1 MARPRRWR
9 QPRNGGSGG
18 LEGRPPVNRD
28 GTTTLYFA
36 TDLHGSEICF
46 RKFVNAAS
54 FYGADLLVL
63 GGDLTGKLVVP
74 LVQQPDGRY
83 RAWVHGKER
92 LLDEAGAERVER
104 QARVSGS
111 YTKRMRPEEHEHLR
125 AHPEAVEELFAEL
138 MRATLRRWL
147 EFANERLA
155 GSGVR
160 ILTAPGNDDPWLIDD
175 VLREHG
181 GERVALVEG
190 EIVEVA
196 PGHELL
202 TTGWTNKTPWDT
214 PREYPEEAIHERIQ
228 QLAGGLAHPG
238 SAILNLHPPPYD
250 SRLDTAPLLGQ
261 DLRVRTS
268 MGAQMTAPVGSTAVR
283 AAIEEHQPLLTLHGH
298 IHESGGAVRI
308 GRTLAINAGSEYG
321 EGVLRGVLVTVGG
334 GKVLRYQ
341 ATTG

>member
-1 MARPRRWR
+1 MPRSRSWRPRS
-9 QPRNGGSGG
+9 Q
-18 LEGRPPVNRD
+18 D
-28 GTTTLYFA
+28 GAVTLYFA
-36 TDLHGSEICF
+36 TDLHGSEVCF
-46 RKFVNAAS
+46 RKFVNAAA

-63 GGDLTGKLVVP
+63 GGDLTGKLVTP
-74 LVQQPDGRY
+74 LVQQPDGRWL
-83 RAWVHGKER
+83 AWEHGRER
-92 LLDEAGAERVER
+92 LLDEAGAERLER

-111 YTKRMRPEEHEHLR
+111 YTKRMRPDEHEHLR

-147 EFANERLA
+147 DYARDKLA
-155 GSGVR
+155 GSPVR
-160 ILTAPGNDDPWLIDD
+160 ILTAPGNDDPWLVDD

-214 PREYPEEAIHERIQ
+214 PREYPEEAIRERLEG
-228 QLAGGLAHPG
+228 LAGGLSNPS
-238 SAILNLHPPPYD
+238 SAIFNLHVPPYD

-268 MGAQMTAPVGSTAVR
+268 MGAEVTAPVGSTAVR
-283 AAIEEHQPLLTLHGH
+283 AALEEHQPLLSLHGH
-298 IHESGGAVRI
+298 IHESGGAVRL

-321 EGVLRGVLVTVGG
+321 QGVLRGVLVTVGG

-341 ATTG
+341 ATSG

>member
-1 MARPRRWR
+1 VPLRRR
-9 QPRNGGSGG
+9 RRAGGG
-18 LEGRPPVNRD
+18 PDPD
-28 GTTTLYFA
+28 ATTIFFA
-36 TDLHGSEICF
+36 TDLHGSETCF
-46 RKFVNAAS
+46 KKFVAAAR

-74 LVQQPDGRY
+74 LVEQPGGRFL
-83 RAWVHGKER
+83 AFVHGRRR
-92 LLDEAGAERVER
+92 LLDEAGAAELER
-104 QARVSGS
+104 QARAAGS
-111 YTKRMRPEEHEHLR
+111 YTKRMGPEEHDRLE
-125 AHPEAVEELFAEL
+125 ADPAAVEQLFAEL
-138 MRATLRRWL
+138 MAETLRRWFRHAD
-147 EFANERLA
+147 EKLA
-155 GSGVR
+155 GSEVR
-160 ILTAPGNDDPWLIDD
+160 ILTAPGNDDPWMVDD

-181 GERVALVEG
+181 GERVVLAEG

-214 PREYPEEAIHERIQ
+214 PREYPEEAIAQRLQ
-228 QLAGGLAHPG
+228 DLAAGLANP
-238 SAILNLHPPPYD
+238 ATALFNLHVPPYD

-261 DLRVRTS
+261 DLKVKTS
-268 MGAQMTAPVGSTAVR
+268 MGGELTAPVGSTAVR
-283 AAIEEHQPLLTLHGH
+283 EAIERHQPLLSLHGH
-298 IHESGGAVRI
+298 IHESGGSVRV

>member
-1 MARPRRWR
+1 MARSRSWRPRG
-9 QPRNGGSGG
+9 Q
-18 LEGRPPVNRD
+18 D
-28 GTTTLYFA
+28 GAVTLYFA
-36 TDLHGSEICF
+36 TDLHGSEVCF
-46 RKFVNAAS
+46 RKFVNAAA

-74 LVQQPDGRY
+74 LVEQPDGRWL
-83 RAWVHGKER
+83 AQVHGKER
-92 LLDEAGAERVER
+92 LLDEAGAEQVER
-104 QARVSGS
+104 QARVSGA
-111 YTKRMRPEEHEHLR
+111 YTRRMRPDEHEHLT

-147 EFANERLA
+147 EFANQRLA

-160 ILTAPGNDDPWLIDD
+160 ILTAPGNDDPFLVDD

-202 TTGWTNKTPWDT
+202 TCGWTNTTPWDT
-214 PREYPEEAIHERIQ
+214 PREYPEEAIRER
-228 QLAGGLAHPG
+228 LEGLADRLADPG
-238 SAILNLHPPPYD
+238 AAILNLHPPPYD
-250 SRLDTAPLLGQ
+250 SRLDTAPQLDQ

-283 AAIEEHQPLLTLHGH
+283 ATIEEQQPLLTLHGH

>member
-1 MARPRRWR
+1 MARPWRRR
-9 QPRNGGSGG
+9 
-18 LEGRPPVNRD
+18 RPENPD
-28 GTTTLYFA
+28 GATTLFFA
-36 TDLHGSEICF
+36 TDLHGSEVCF
-46 RKFVNAAS
+46 RKFVNAAA

-63 GGDLTGKLVVP
+63 GGDLTCKLVTP
-74 LVQQPDGRY
+74 LVQQPDGRLKV
-83 RAWVHGKER
+83 WVDGRER
-92 LLDEAGAERVER
+92 LLDEAGAQRVEQR
-104 QARVSGS
+104 ARVSGS
-111 YTKRMRPEEHEHLR
+111 YTRRMPPDEYEHLR
-125 AHPEAVEELFAEL
+125 AHPEAVEELFAEQ

-147 EFANERLA
+147 EFATQRLA
-155 GSGVR
+155 GSAVR
-160 ILTAPGNDDPWLIDD
+160 ILTAPGNDDPFLIDD

-214 PREYPEEAIHERIQ
+214 PREYPEEAIHERLQ
-228 QLAGGLAHPG
+228 RLAGGLADPG
-238 SAILNLHPPPYD
+238 SAILNLHVPPYN

-268 MGAQMTAPVGSTAVR
+268 MGAPLVAPVGSTAVR

>member
-1 MARPRRWR
+1 MAPLRRWR
-9 QPRNGGSGG
+9 RTGGGGS
-18 LEGRPPVNRD
+18 EGRLEARPGADRD
-28 GTTTLYFA
+28 ATTLFFA
-36 TDLHGSEICF
+36 TDLHGSETCF
-46 RKFVNAAS
+46 RKFVAAAR

-63 GGDLTGKLVVP
+63 GGDLTGKLVLP
-74 LVQQPDGRY
+74 LVEQPGGRF
-83 RAWVHGKER
+83 RASVHGKER
-92 LLDEAGAERVER
+92 LLDEAGAQQVER
-104 QARVSGS
+104 QALVAGT
-111 YTKRMRPEEHEHLR
+111 YTKRMSPDEHQHLQ

-147 EFANERLA
+147 EYARDKLD
-155 GSGVR
+155 GSQVR
-160 ILTAPGNDDPWLIDD
+160 ILTAPGNDDPWLVDD

-214 PREYPEEAIHERIQ
+214 PREYPEEAIAERLER
-228 QLAGGLAHPG
+228 LAGGLSDPAT
-238 SAILNLHPPPYD
+238 AIFNLHVPPHD

-268 MGAQMTAPVGSTAVR
+268 MGAVVTAPVGSTAVR
-283 AAIEEHQPLLTLHGH
+283 AAIERHQPLLSLHGH
-298 IHESGGAVRI
+298 IHESGGAVRL
-308 GRTLAINAGSEYG
+308 GRTLAVNAGSEYG

-334 GKVLRYQ
+334 GRVLRYQ
-341 ATTG
+341 ATSG